1 MIRIRTFLILLFLTT
16 FVIAQ
21 GYLPFPKGGTTI
33 YVVKPGDT
41 LSGITEKFFDNSLLW
56 PRLWEI
62 NPYIDNPHLIY
73 PGETIKLTDL
83 PVVKFDP
90 KTNIEELKNI
100 VPPPPVFYYSWAQA
114 EGFVTS
120 GEWEHMGSIISSE
133 PSKILLGTGDHVY
146 LNVGSGF
153 GVQPGDKFTVFRDTS
168 PVLHPITGKLAG
180 YKVAVAGIVEVQRI
194 LGKNQSY
201 GIITESYR
209 EITRG
214 AQVRPV
220 EPFVK
225 EVVMRRGKKHAQG
238 FILEAKNKT
247 ALNGTGDVV
256 YIDVGR
262 DDHIVPGN
270 SFSIFQYTRHA
281 YDPDRNQ
288 AVTIPG
294 VNIGKLVV
302 LRVEENTATG
312 VVVKSSRQIE
322 PGNIVVLDI

>member
-1 MIRIRTFLILLFLTT
+1 MPRARTILILVLLATVT
-16 FVIAQ
+16 LAQ
-21 GYLPFPKGGTTI
+21 NYLPFPKGGTTI

-41 LSGITEKFFDNSLLW
+41 LSGITQKFFGNSLLW

-90 KTNIEELKNI
+90 KTDIQELKDI
-100 VPPPPVFYYSWAQA
+100 MPPPPVFYYSWAQA

-146 LNVGSGF
+146 LNFGSNF
-153 GVQPGDKFTVFRDTS
+153 GVQPGDKYTVFRDTA
-168 PVLHPITGKLAG
+168 PVTHPITGNLVG
-180 YKVAVAGIVEVQRI
+180 YKVAVGGIVEIKRV

-220 EPFVK
+220 EPFVR
-225 EVVMRRGKKHAQG
+225 EVVIRKGKKHAEG
-238 FILEAKNKT
+238 FILESKNDVV
-247 ALNGTGDVV
+247 LNGVGSVV

-262 DDHIVPGN
+262 DDNILPGN
-270 SFSIFQYTRHA
+270 TFSIFQYTRRA
-281 YDPDRNQ
+281 YDPDRNES
-288 AVTIPG
+288 VTIPG

-302 LRVEENTATG
+302 LRVDESTATG

-322 PGNIVVLDI
+322 PGNVVVLDI